1 MENLKQENKEEKGK
15 TQENR
20 VKINQKYIYTK
31 PPSPSASVN
40 CSKNTAV
47 FLNEP

>member
-1 MENLKQENKEEKGK
+1 MK

-20 VKINQKYIYTK
+20 VKINPIYINNNK
-31 PPSPSASVN
+31 KIPAASVN
-40 CSKNTAV
+40 FSKNTAV